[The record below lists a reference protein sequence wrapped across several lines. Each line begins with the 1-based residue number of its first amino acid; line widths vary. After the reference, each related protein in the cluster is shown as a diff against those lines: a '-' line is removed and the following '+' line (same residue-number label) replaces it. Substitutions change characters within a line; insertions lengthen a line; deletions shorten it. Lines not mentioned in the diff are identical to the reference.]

1 MVVLMIAS
9 TFPLVRETALIL
21 MQTTP
26 GFIEVEE
33 IKKELLKVSFAV
45 ILISQIQKIN
55 DYFMLLIVSNFFGH
69 GKI

>member
-1 MVVLMIAS
+1 MVALMIAS

-33 IKKELLKVSFAV
+33 IKRELLKVIFANV
-45 ILISQIQKIN
+45 LIGFTNNLSI
-55 DYFMLLIVSNFFGH
+55 DDMT
-69 GKI
+69 

>member
-1 MVVLMIAS
+1 MVALMIAS

-33 IKKELLKVSFAV
+33 IKKELLKVSFASN
-45 ILISQIQKIN
+45 LTTIN
-55 DYFMLLIVSNFFGH
+55 AI
-69 GKI
+69 